1 MIVYNNLYENE
12 EGKWCVSYTEN
23 EIEHVQCFDNKEDAV
38 NFYMS

>member
-1 MIVYNNLYENE
+1 MIVYHQVYENE

-23 EIEHVQCFDNKEDAV
+23 DETKEICFDNKQDAI